1 MIKLN
6 YKNITDS
13 GEREDTEGFVEV
25 LGVHGGGGGKGGGT
39 APAPVFVPPAV
50 APLAQEAATQE
61 SAVTPEEEAKR
72 KKEAL
77 KTGAKSLQIPTGGGD
92 TTGTGQVGTGTKAIP
107 KV

>member
-25 LGVHGGGGGKGGGT
+25 LGVHGGGGKGGGT

-72 KKEAL
+72 KREAL

-92 TTGTGQVGTGTKAIP
+92 AAATGAVGTGTKATP

>member
-1 MIKLN
+1 MITLK
-6 YKNITDS
+6 YKNTTDS
-13 GEREDTEGFVEV
+13 GERVDTEGFVDV
-25 LGVHGGGGGKGGGT
+25 LGLNGKGGKGGGS

-92 TTGTGQVGTGTKAIP
+92 AAATGTVGTGTKATP

>member
-1 MIKLN
+1 MITLK
-6 YKNITDS
+6 YKNNTDS
-13 GEREDTEGFVEV
+13 GEREDTEGFVDV
-25 LGVHGGGGGKGGGT
+25 LGLNGGGGGKGGA